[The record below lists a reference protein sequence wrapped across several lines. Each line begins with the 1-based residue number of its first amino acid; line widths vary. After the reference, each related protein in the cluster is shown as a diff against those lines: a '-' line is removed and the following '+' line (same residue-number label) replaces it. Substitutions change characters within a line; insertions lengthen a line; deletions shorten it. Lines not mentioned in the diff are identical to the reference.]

1 MNTITFKKK
10 HSTMNNT
17 IKTKWVMMICC
28 TICCMWM
35 KNAQAQDPHF
45 SQYFASPMTWN
56 PSFIGKDVADWRAA
70 INFRTQWWGTGV
82 SPYTT
87 TTISLEKRLAPSKS
101 SSDYL
106 AVGLMLLSD
115 QSNNGLLKNN
125 YLTGGVAYN
134 KSLNGDAS
142 EQLGAGLS
150 FAYANRLLDQ
160 SKFQFQ
166 SQFGSMGFQREA
178 PTNDVVIVSK
188 NSYLD
193 VNAGVNYSKNN
204 KTNGYRLGVGYFHA
218 SKPKLSAFSNS
229 QYSVDPRLSV
239 QASGWLQ
246 LPSKHE
252 VHVSTNSEFQGGF
265 QIYTVGGL
273 FKLKIEGDDTLES
286 LNVGCF
292 KRFGDAVYPYV
303 GLEANNWVA
312 AISYDAISNDL
323 KSAYNSV
330 QSLELS
336 LVWQFAGKK
345 VAASASGKPV
355 YY

>member
-1 MNTITFKKK
+1 MNAITFKN
-10 HSTMNNT
+10 HSRMNNT
-17 IKTKWVMMICC
+17 IKSTWVMIICC
-28 TICCMWM
+28 TIGCMWM
-35 KNAQAQDPHF
+35 NNAQAQDPNF
-45 SQYFASPMTWN
+45 SQYFASPMTLN
-56 PSFIGKDVADWRAA
+56 PSFIGKDVNDWRAA
-70 INFRTQWWGTGV
+70 INFRTQWWGTGF
-82 SPYTT
+82 SPFTT
-87 TTISLEKRLAPSKS
+87 TTISLEKRLALSKS
-101 SSDYL
+101 SNDYL

-125 YLTGGVAYN
+125 YITGGVAYN
-134 KSLNGDAS
+134 KSLNGDGS
-142 EQLGAGLS
+142 EQFGAGLS
-150 FAYANRLLDQ
+150 FTYANRLLDQ

-178 PTNDVVIVSK
+178 PTNEVIIIGK
-188 NSYLD
+188 NNYLD
-193 VNAGVNYSKNN
+193 VNAGINYSKNN
-204 KTNGYRLGVGYFHA
+204 KTNGYRIGAGYFHA
-218 SKPKLSAFSNS
+218 AKPKLSALSNNE
-229 QYSVDPRLSV
+229 YNVDPRLSI
-239 QASGWLQ
+239 QASGWVQ

-252 VHVSTNSEFQGGF
+252 VHLSTNSEFQSGF

-312 AISYDAISNDL
+312 AISYDIISSNL

-345 VAASASGKPV
+345 AAANRSIVKPM